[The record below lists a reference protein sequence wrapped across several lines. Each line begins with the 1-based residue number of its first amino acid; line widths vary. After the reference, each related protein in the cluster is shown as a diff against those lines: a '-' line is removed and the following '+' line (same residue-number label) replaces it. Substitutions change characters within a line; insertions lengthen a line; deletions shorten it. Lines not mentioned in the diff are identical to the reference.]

1 MRRLPRLARSFPPVR
16 LAALAALVALAACG
30 GSRPRPEPVNVPVLP
45 PIVTF
50 RAATLASAGFE
61 GVTVDVAFD
70 VENPNPFALPVVRLA
85 HAVSVEGV
93 PAFSGTAPCTAAVA
107 SRGTYPVAVPVFLPF
122 GRIPDIG
129 EKVVL
134 GRPIAYRAA
143 GSVGFQTPA
152 GVMDLPVA
160 WEGTMPVPKL
170 PQFSFEGIEVGGLG
184 ALTLSFDVKL
194 RILNPNAFPL
204 PSGRLGH
211 RLAVA
216 GAPVAS
222 GDQRIPPVPAGG
234 TAVFAIPAQ
243 VNVVGAGT
251 GVVKGVWTALQ
262 GAEVPVALEGQAT
275 IANIPIDVRM
285 ESRIP
290 RVR

>member
-1 MRRLPRLARSFPPVR
+1 MRHPLRVARPALLTLLAT
-16 LAALAALVALAACG
+16 LAACG
-30 GSRPRPEPVNVPVLP
+30 GSRPRPQPANVPVLP

-50 RAATLASAGFE
+50 RSATLGAAGFD

-70 VENPNPFALPVVRLA
+70 VENPNPYALPVVRIA
-85 HAVSVEGV
+85 HALAVDGV
-93 PAFSGTAPCTAAVA
+93 PAYSGQSPATAAVA
-107 SRGTYPVAVPVFLPF
+107 SRGTYPVMVPVFLPY
-122 GRIPDIG
+122 GRLPDIG
-129 EKVVL
+129 ERVAS
-134 GRPIAYRAA
+134 GRPIAYRAT

-152 GVMDLPVA
+152 GVMDLPIA
-160 WEGTMPVPKL
+160 WEGTMPVPKP
-170 PQFSFEGIEVGGLG
+170 PQFSFEGIDVGGLG

-194 RILNPNAFPL
+194 RIINPNAFPL
-204 PSGRLGH
+204 PPGRLGH

-222 GDQRIPPVPAGG
+222 GDQKIPAVPAGG
-234 TAVFAIPAQ
+234 TARFSIPAQ
-243 VNVVGAGT
+243 VNIVGAGA

-275 IANIPIDVRM
+275 IASIPVEVRM

-290 RVR
+290 RAR

>member
-1 MRRLPRLARSFPPVR
+1 MRHHRPAARPALLL
-16 LAALAALVALAACG
+16 LAASLAACG
-30 GSRPRPEPVNVPVLP
+30 GARPRPQPVNVPVLP

-50 RAATLASAGFE
+50 RSATLGAAGFD

-70 VENPNPFALPVVRLA
+70 VENPNPFALPVVRIA
-85 HAVSVEGV
+85 HALTVDGV
-93 PAFSGTAPCTAAVA
+93 PAWSGQSPATAAVA
-107 SRGTYPVAVPVFLPF
+107 SRGTYPVLVPVFLPY

-129 EKVVL
+129 EKVL
-134 GRPIAYRAA
+134 AGHPIAYRAT

-152 GVMDLPVA
+152 GVMDLPIA
-160 WEGTMPVPKL
+160 WEGTMPVPR
-170 PQFSFEGIEVGGLG
+170 PPSFSFEGIDVGGLG

-194 RILNPNAFPL
+194 RISNPNAFPL
-204 PSGRLGH
+204 PPGRLGH

-222 GDQRIPPVPAGG
+222 GDQKVPPVAAGG
-234 TAVFAIPAQ
+234 TAIFSIPAQ
-243 VNVVGAGT
+243 VNIVGAGT

-262 GAEVPVALEGQAT
+262 GAEVPVALQGQAT
-275 IANIPIDVRM
+275 IANIPIDVHL